1 MKLFKKKRIRR
12 TVKLIRGALSLGS
25 LCVGGIAVVCLAVMG
40 LILAF
45 FWNKRTAAL
54 PKALRILRHF
64 I

>member
-1 MKLFKKKRIRR
+1 MKLFKRRKRKFKL
-12 TVKLIRGALSLGS
+12 VKGAVALGALA
-25 LCVGGIAVVCLAVMG
+25 VGAGAVSCLAVMG

>member
-1 MKLFKKKRIRR
+1 MKLFKRRKRKFKL
-12 TVKLIRGALSLGS
+12 VKGAITLGALA
-25 LCVGGIAVVCLAVMG
+25 VGAGAVFCLAVMG

-45 FWNKRTAAL
+45 FWNKKTAAL

>member
-1 MKLFKKKRIRR
+1 MKLFRRRKRKFKL
-12 TVKLIRGALSLGS
+12 VKSMIALGALA
-25 LCVGGIAVVCLAVMG
+25 VGAGAVSCLAVRG

>member
-1 MKLFKKKRIRR
+1 MKLFKRRKRKF
-12 TVKLIRGALSLGS
+12 KLIKSAIALGALA
-25 LCVGGIAVVCLAVMG
+25 VGAGAVSCLAVMG

-45 FWNKRTAAL
+45 FWNRKTAAL